1 MDKDILNI
9 SAIETFFNSLLDDKV
24 SNNTFFTTLPTTLD
38 ESWEDI
44 VVVDC
49 SNSIQDLNAYGT
61 GVVLVWLYAK
71 PMING
76 RKNVKVMSRLEKALN
91 EALKNNTSKDYKVS
105 RRGSFADFDSDAKM
119 HCNIIEVQL
128 LII

>member
-91 EALKNNTSKDYKVS
+91 EALKNNTSSNYTVS
-105 RRGSFADFDSDAKM
+105 RRGAFADFDSDAKM
-119 HCNIIEVQL
+119 HCNIIEIQL
-128 LII
+128 LIV

>member
-61 GVVLVWLYAK
+61 GIVLVWLYAK

>member
-49 SNSIQDLNAYGT
+49 SNSIQDLNAYGP
-61 GVVLVWLYAK
+61 L
-71 PMING
+71 
-76 RKNVKVMSRLEKALN
+76 S
-91 EALKNNTSKDYKVS
+91 
-105 RRGSFADFDSDAKM
+105 
-119 HCNIIEVQL
+119 
-128 LII
+128 